1 MIKCITL
8 GGCLLLTSLG
18 CGSSDESPQYRL
30 AAPRTKS
37 AAEAPSGSM
46 PSLPGG
52 ARDGGENQTRP
63 DDNQDKAEGAIAR
76 KIVYKADVRV
86 IVTDFDAAEH
96 QFRELTAGLP
106 GAYIARAEVV
116 GSSGSPRQGHWT
128 VRIPVAQFDPF
139 LSAISKLGVPEK
151 NTIDSSDVTEEYFD
165 LEARM
170 KNKKVE
176 EARLLK
182 HLESSTGK
190 LEEILAVEKELTRVR
205 GEIEQQEGRLRLLAN
220 LASLTTV
227 TVTLQEIKNYVP
239 PQTPTFSNSVTATFT
254 SSIDVLVNFGKLIVL
269 LCVALAPWLPPI
281 AAIAAS
287 IWLLA
292 RRRLRR
298 PHPAVAAP
306 TGQ

>member
-8 GGCLLLTSLG
+8 GGCLLLTTLG
-18 CGSSDESPQYRL
+18 CGSSDESSRHYRPGEPH
-30 AAPRTKS
+30 AKS
-37 AAEAPSGSM
+37 AAEAPGGP
-46 PSLPGG
+46 PSSAPTRLG
-52 ARDGGENQTRP
+52 GGENQARL
-63 DDNQDKAEGAIAR
+63 DDKQVKDAGPISR

-86 IVTDFDAAEH
+86 IVTDFDTAE
-96 QFRELTAGLP
+96 QEFRELVAGLQ
-106 GAYIARAEVV
+106 GAYIARAEIA

-128 VRIPVAQFDPF
+128 VRVPIAQFDGF
-139 LSAISKLGVPEK
+139 LSAITKLGVPEK

-190 LEEILAVEKELTRVR
+190 LEDILAVEKELSRVR
-205 GEIEQQEGRLRLLAN
+205 SEIDQQQGRLRLLAN
-220 LASLTTV
+220 LTSLTTV
-227 TVTLQEIKNYVP
+227 TVTLQEIKNYIP
-239 PQTPTFSNSVTATFT
+239 PQTPTFSNSLTTTFT
-254 SSIDVLVNFGKLIVL
+254 GSIDVLVSFAKLLVL
-269 LCVALAPWLPPI
+269 LCVAVAPWLPPI
-281 AAIAAS
+281 AVIASS

-298 PHPAVAAP
+298 PQAAVAGP
-306 TGQ
+306 PGR